1 MSLSTRQLT
10 IKIEKL
16 TAKTALFVA
25 AFSVATSYAAEAT
38 IAQWDF
44 SQTEGPVANMQV
56 KASNEAA
63 VSHNGWVGYSPDT
76 SDDSEVNRDGTRAAF
91 NGQRNSI
98 ILIDDTNHAQFNPE
112 NESLVIAVEFKVD
125 QSALS
130 DQALA
135 PKGTWNLIQK
145 GRFNNKGGQWKM
157 QIRKAPDGRLFLQCL
172 INDDRPDTKR
182 EAAQTVLDKNWLKSG
197 DTFNGRCTL
206 NRQQNTLNLELNNL
220 TTSTAETPVT
230 TALRANFGNVAP
242 IAGECGS
249 PNAFGG
255 SIAIGNKPLCPNQK
269 LDTDDAFR
277 GEVFG
282 AQIMRF

>member
-1 MSLSTRQLT
+1 MYLSTRQLN
-10 IKIEKL
+10 IEFAKL
-16 TAKTALFVA
+16 TTMTALLAVA
-25 AFSVATSYAAEAT
+25 FTLATSYAAEAT

-44 SQTEGPVANMQV
+44 NQTEGPVANMQV
-56 KASNEAA
+56 KKSREAA
-63 VSHNGWVGYSPDT
+63 VNHQGWVGYSSDT
-76 SDDSEVNRDGTRAAF
+76 SDDSEVSRDGTRAAF

-98 ILIDDTNHAQFNPE
+98 ILIDDTNHTEFNPE
-112 NESLVIAVEFKVD
+112 NKSLVITVRFKVD
-125 QSALS
+125 RSALS
-130 DQALA
+130 DEALA

-172 INDDRPDTKR
+172 INDDLPDTKR

-197 DTFNGRCTL
+197 DTLNGRCTL
-206 NRQQNTLNLELNNL
+206 NRQQNALNLELTNL
-220 TTSTAETPVT
+220 TTGTAESPVT
-230 TALRANFGNVAP
+230 TTLRANFGNVAP

-255 SIAIGNKPLCPNQK
+255 NIAIGNKPLCPNQQ

-277 GEVFG
+277 GEVLS
-282 AQIMRF
+282 AQIQRF